1 MFPIYSAYPTAP
13 NQLLTQ
19 PQPSQTIQYVS
30 GRAGVDSFPMSANS
44 SGLFMDSTQC
54 KFYIKQTDANGIPTV
69 KTYKFEEVTDDTAN
83 ADYIT
88 RSEFETFKAELN
100 KTSTAGELSL

>member
-1 MFPIYSAYPTAP
+1 MYPIYNTYPTVP
-13 NQLLTQ
+13 NQLLPQ
-19 PQPSQTIQYVS
+19 PQTAQTIQYVS

-69 KTYKFEEVTDDTAN
+69 KTYKFEEVTDDTVN
-83 ADYIT
+83 AEYIT
-88 RSEFETFKAELN
+88 RSEFENFKAELN
-100 KTSTAGELSL
+100 KNSTGELSL